1 MRRGAA
7 RPHSRCVNHMTHL
20 EEKRAMIAAG
30 QTVEN
35 PVTGERLTFHETAL
49 ETQGEYVR
57 FEAEIA
63 PGGTLASTHLHP
75 HQTERFEAI
84 SGTLTM
90 KVGSR
95 KFTMKP
101 GDVVVVE
108 PGTSHNF
115 WNKTDEPVRMMVE
128 IRPALELES
137 LIETMYSLAA
147 DGKTNRWGM
156 PNPIRLA
163 VIADA
168 HFDTVRVPVVPQWL
182 QRAALA
188 VGAPLGRALGFTPT
202 YKRATHTPTRVLRPV
217 PAAA

>member
-1 MRRGAA
+1 
-7 RPHSRCVNHMTHL
+7 
-20 EEKRAMIAAG
+20 MIVPG

-35 PVTGERLTFHETAL
+35 PVTGERLTFHETAR
-49 ETQGEYVR
+49 ETGGEYVR
-57 FEAEIA
+57 FEALIA
-63 PGGTLASTHLHP
+63 PGGTLASAHLHP
-75 HQTERFEAI
+75 YQSERFELV

-95 KFTMKP
+95 KLEATP

-108 PGTSHNF
+108 PGTPHNF
-115 WNKTDEPVRMMVE
+115 WNKTDEPVRMLVE
-128 IRPALELES
+128 LSPALTVES
-137 LIETMYSLAA
+137 LLETMYGLAA

-156 PNPIRLA
+156 PNPFRLA

-168 HFDTVRVPVVPQWL
+168 HFDVVRVPVVPTWL

-188 VGAPLGRALGFTPT
+188 VGASAGRLFGYGPVYQPTP
-202 YKRATHTPTRVLRPV
+202 ARVLRPA